1 MTTKSYSLPPAP
13 ITSPSD
19 SFSWAEWY
27 RILRTVANLG
37 QVAYITVN
45 DTITPTLNSKLNKD
59 ANDVLNGTVSFGTS
73 GAFKVGTATWNGTSG
88 TGTGV
93 LFTQNGIVGMNGGS
107 PKFVLKV
114 DGTATFGGDLTAA
127 TGTFAGSLSAA
138 TGTFA
143 GSLSAATGTFAG
155 SLSAA
160 SGTFTGNLVAAGG
173 TFAGTLS
180 ANSITGGTMSAGT
193 VNTTGS
199 VTATGTTSSVIGNAS
214 VVGAP
219 STAYTVGVGG
229 LSSYVG
235 VWGQTTTGIGTY
247 GYASGAGVG
256 VYGQCYTTGGI
267 GVYASGAFGATALR
281 VDGPMTMT
289 NTSIVANLN
298 ADMVDG
304 VHLAGLLQTNN
315 SVTSG
320 SATATFS
327 GTNKPGSNSSASWL
341 PVTIAGTT
349 YYIPVWT

>member
-1 MTTKSYSLPPAP
+1 MVTKTVALPPAP

-45 DTITPTLNSKLNKD
+45 DTVTPTLNTKLSKD

-93 LFTQNGIVGMNGGS
+93 LFTQNGIVGMNSGS

-114 DGTATFGGDLTAA
+114 DGTATFGGNLTAA

-180 ANSITGGTMSAGT
+180 ADSIVGGTITTGSL
-193 VNTTGS
+193 NTTGS
-199 VTATGTTSSVIGNAS
+199 VNATGTTSSVVGNAS

-256 VYGQCYTTGGI
+256 VY
-267 GVYASGAFGATALR
+267 ASGAFGATALC

-298 ADMVDG
+298 ADLLDG
-304 VHLAGLLQTNN
+304 NHASAFLKADSALNIGA
-315 SVTSG
+315 
-320 SATATFS
+320 ATANYV
-327 GTNKPGSNSSASWL
+327 GTNKPGRNSSNLWL
-341 PVTIAGTT
+341 AVYIDGST

>member
-1 MTTKSYSLPPAP
+1 MVTKTVALPPAP

-27 RILRTVANLG
+27 RILRVVANLG

-155 SLSAA
+155 
-160 SGTFTGNLVAAGG
+160 
-173 TFAGTLS
+173 TLS
-180 ANSITGGTMSAGT
+180 ANSIVGGTMTTGSL
-193 VNTTGS
+193 NTNGS
-199 VTATGTTSSVIGNAS
+199 VTATGTNSSIIGNAS
-214 VVGAP
+214 VIGAP
-219 STAYTVGVGG
+219 STYAVGVAGI
-229 LSSYVG
+229 SSYVG
-235 VWGQTTTGIGTY
+235 LWGRTSTGTGIY
-247 GYASGAGVG
+247 GETTSNGYGVQGWAGASGGQGIRAVG
-256 VYGQCYTTGGI
+256 V
-267 GVYASGAFGATALR
+267 SGATALF
-281 VDGPMTMT
+281 VDGPMQV
-289 NTSIVANLN
+289 TSTSTVSNLN

-304 VHLAGLLQTNN
+304 VHLSGLLQTNN

-320 SATATFS
+320 TATATFS